1 MTSVLSV
8 MARLDRATQPARV
21 GALNESYDRLDGP
34 LLRAM
39 TTGVGE

>member
-1 MTSVLSV
+1 

-21 GALNESYDRLDGP
+21 GALIQILHRLDGP

-39 TTGVGE
+39 TILELIGSKGR